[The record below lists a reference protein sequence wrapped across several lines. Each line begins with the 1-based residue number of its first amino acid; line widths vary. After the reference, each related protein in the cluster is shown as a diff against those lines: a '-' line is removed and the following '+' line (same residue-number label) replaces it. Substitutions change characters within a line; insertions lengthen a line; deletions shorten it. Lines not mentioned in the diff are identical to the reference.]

1 MIHHRRTERRRDGDA
16 LEAQREEQHRD
27 EETDGLSLVALLLVD
42 GVVDDHDAPAV
53 DHIVQLHLAH
63 RTAGVV
69 RKSNEQTNVLRN
81 KRPDARPSCDLQSH
95 KAVCQRHARQR

>member
-1 MIHHRRTERRRDGDA
+1 MSRSPLAEDMVHHRRTEHRWDSDA
-16 LEAQREEQHRD
+16 LETQREEQRRD
-27 EETDGLSLVALLLVD
+27 KEADGLGLVVFLLVD
-42 GVVDDHDAPAV
+42 GVVDEHDAPAV

-81 KRPDARPSCDLQSH
+81 KSPDACTCSHLQCH
-95 KAVCQRHARQR
+95 